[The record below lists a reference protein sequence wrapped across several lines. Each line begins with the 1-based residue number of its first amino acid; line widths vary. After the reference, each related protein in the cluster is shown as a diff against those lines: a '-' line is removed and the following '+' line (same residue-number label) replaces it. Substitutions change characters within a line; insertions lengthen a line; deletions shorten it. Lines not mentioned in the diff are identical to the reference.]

1 MITIPSGKKEEII
14 PMEQEQDAIKCE
26 ESLEILK
33 VLRMARPKSP
43 SRATTEP
50 VSATCFAPKKQ
61 GSPHLDSAARL
72 SGPRAHK
79 QELSH
84 I

>member
-1 MITIPSGKKEEII
+1 
-14 PMEQEQDAIKCE
+14 MEQEQDAIKCE
-26 ESLEILK
+26 ESLENLK
-33 VLRMARPKSP
+33 VLRMSRPKSP

-61 GSPHLDSAARL
+61 GSPHLDSARL
-72 SGPRAHK
+72 SGPRANK